1 MLNKGFTLIEL
12 VVTISI
18 LCIVL
23 ALAVLII
30 DIDMFYLEKMA
41 DEFAMD
47 VRYVQMEC
55 MKGETNNHRIS
66 IDITNG
72 CYYIYDIYAIKK
84 TVAFKNR
91 YKIDYSNQ
99 NMGSIGFTHDGT
111 PINSGIFTILDTRT
125 NETKQIS
132 IVPATGRT
140 VIKE

>member
-12 VVTISI
+12 VVAISI
-18 LCIVL
+18 LCIVSM
-23 ALAVLII
+23 LAVAII

-55 MKGETNNHRIS
+55 MKGETDNHRIC

-72 CYYIYDIYAIKK
+72 CYHIYNIAVIK
-84 TVAFKNR
+84 TVVFKNR

-99 NMGSIGFTHDGT
+99 ICLSDLRMMVPVNPGTFTY
-111 PINSGIFTILDTRT
+111 
-125 NETKQIS
+125 
-132 IVPATGRT
+132 
-140 VIKE
+140 

>member
-66 IDITNG
+66 IDIANG
-72 CYYIYDIYAIKK
+72 CYHVFNIAVIIK
-84 TVAFKNR
+84 TVVFKNR

-99 NMGSIGFTHDGT
+99 NMESIGFTHDGT
-111 PINSGIFTILDTRT
+111 PVNPGTFIILDTRT

-132 IVPATGRT
+132 IVPTTGRT

>member
-12 VVTISI
+12 VVVISI
-18 LCIVL
+18 ICIVSM
-23 ALAVLII
+23 LAVAII

-55 MKGETNNHRIS
+55 MKGETNNHRIC

-72 CYYIYDIYAIKK
+72 CYHIYNIAVIKK
-84 TVAFKNR
+84 TVVFKNR

-99 NMGSIGFTHDGT
+99 NMESVGFTHDGT
-111 PINSGIFTILDTRT
+111 PVNPGTFTILDTKT
-125 NETKQIS
+125 NETLKIS
-132 IVPATGRT
+132 IVPTTGRT

>member
-47 VRYVQMEC
+47 IRYVQM
-55 MKGETNNHRIS
+55 
-66 IDITNG
+66 
-72 CYYIYDIYAIKK
+72 
-84 TVAFKNR
+84 
-91 YKIDYSNQ
+91 
-99 NMGSIGFTHDGT
+99 
-111 PINSGIFTILDTRT
+111 
-125 NETKQIS
+125 
-132 IVPATGRT
+132 
-140 VIKE
+140 